1 MRYVL
6 MNKRWS
12 FFATL
17 LMMSTPA
24 FAAITLTTPEEIKIA
39 AINGQE
45 VNTGLFSSNKK
56 AHQLKTGENV
66 ISVRYSQYFE
76 ENRNIGTHEI
86 VRSNIVNI
94 KTPLLDDNQT
104 YYLSLIDT
112 PENVDAA
119 RDYAKQPVFGL
130 YNSKNQL
137 LVKQQGAQTSSL
149 GIVSN
154 LFVEGESIN
163 RNQANIQPSPEY
175 TAQAKLNLPKEE
187 ISTDVNVKG
196 GQDQRLIQI
205 WKSASKAERQKF
217 LTWLA
222 EQ

>member
-12 FFATL
+12 VFATL
-17 LMMSTPA
+17 LMMNMSA

-45 VNTGLFSSNKK
+45 VNSSIFSSKK
-56 AHQLKTGENV
+56 NAHQLKVGENI
-66 ISVRYSQYFE
+66 ISVRYTQYFE
-76 ENRNIGTHEI
+76 ENKNIGTHEI

-94 KTPLLDDNQT
+94 KTSLLEDNQN
-104 YYLSLIDT
+104 YVLSLIDN
-112 PENVDAA
+112 PQNIDAA
-119 RDYAKQPVFGL
+119 RDYAKQPIFGL

-137 LVKQQGAQTSSL
+137 LVKQQGAKSSSL

-154 LFVEGESIN
+154 LFVEGESASK
-163 RNQANIQPSPEY
+163 NQVVSQPSPEY
-175 TAQAKLNLPKEE
+175 TAQANLGSLENEEQSDLNTQ
-187 ISTDVNVKG
+187 S

-205 WKSASKAERQKF
+205 WKKSTKAERQKF
-217 LTWLA
+217 MTWLA